1 MQRRIPIPVHVYPA
15 ADEDVLPY
23 RLRPHP
29 PLEGVETADPQRP
42 LCISVCQKRLEQRV
56 EVLF

>member
-29 PLEGVETADPQRP
+29 PLKGVETADPQRP
-42 LCISVCQKRLEQRV
+42 L
-56 EVLF
+56 